1 MAAYEKQEV
10 GLEEKRKHADSKAEK
25 LKKSL
30 QDDENARDAALR
42 SIQENSAKAESEK
55 RKADQYEEELQQEE
69 KVLEGIRDRLKDK
82 TLVFRDW
89 IEQKQTELQPWKTK
103 INQKQAE
110 VDVKTSERD
119 MLVKRA
125 EAVEQDNA
133 QAREALETV
142 KGDQKA
148 KDLTIRVNQLRAQA
162 SSTRQRVEEA
172 KASQAANT
180 SQNKVLDS
188 LTHLRNSG
196 RVSGFHGRL
205 RSLGTIPDKYDVAIT
220 TACGSLNNMVVD
232 TVQQGQAC
240 IEYLRKQNVGR
251 ANFLVL
257 EKVDE
262 TNGMR
267 SMQTP
272 ENVPRLFDLVKPKEP
287 RFAHA
292 FYKALRDTLVAQDLA
307 QANRIAFGTR
317 RWRVVT
323 LAGELID
330 SSGTMSGGG
339 AKPSGGGLSSK
350 LAADAVSPDVL
361 RKYEHDSEAAA
372 AQLTEAMEELRA
384 AEAELEAVGKSGPQI
399 DLNIDKV
406 NLDIQNGW
414 EARRRSGKAGPRPQ
428 SELERLR
435 SQSSTI
441 EEAIKA
447 LEKKIL
453 DIGGSRLLAQK
464 SKVDGFEAPRQTSQT
479 KRSPKRSNRKSL
491 KEVEIEFE
499 KLSELLQE
507 VKDYV
512 ANNARARVEAT

>member
-1 MAAYEKQEV
+1 M
-10 GLEEKRKHADSKAEK
+10 S
-25 LKKSL
+25 
-30 QDDENARDAALR
+30 
-42 SIQENSAKAESEK
+42 
-55 RKADQYEEELQQEE
+55 
-69 KVLEGIRDRLKDK
+69 
-82 TLVFRDW
+82 
-89 IEQKQTELQPWKTK
+89 
-103 INQKQAE
+103 
-110 VDVKTSERD
+110 
-119 MLVKRA
+119 
-125 EAVEQDNA
+125 
-133 QAREALETV
+133 
-142 KGDQKA
+142 
-148 KDLTIRVNQLRAQA
+148 
-162 SSTRQRVEEA
+162 
-172 KASQAANT
+172 
-180 SQNKVLDS
+180 
-188 LTHLRNSG
+188 
-196 RVSGFHGRL
+196 
-205 RSLGTIPDKYDVAIT
+205 
-220 TACGSLNNMVVD
+220 
-232 TVQQGQAC
+232 
-240 IEYLRKQNVGR
+240 
-251 ANFLVL
+251 
-257 EKVDE
+257 
-262 TNGMR
+262 
-267 SMQTP
+267 
-272 ENVPRLFDLVKPKEP
+272 PRLFDLVKPKEP

-406 NLDIQNGW
+406 NLDIQNAGRRVV
-414 EARRRSGKAGPRPQ
+414 EAEKRVRDLKTQNKPDAGDLSRIAFLARQISTAQ

-464 SKVDGFEAPRQTSQT
+464 SKVDGLKLHVNLANKEIT
-479 KRSPKRSNRKSL
+479 KVEVAMAKAEKDSVKFDGAIASNWKSL

-499 KLSELLQE
+499 KLSKLLQE

-512 ANNARARVEAT
+512 ANNASSEG